1 MKKRI
6 LSILVLVCMLV
17 CFVWIPTVSG
27 EESGTVT
34 IDVGGENVENEQ
46 YKIDDT
52 RIILR
57 LKDQK
62 YELTGTTDKSV
73 QVWGSNNSEDI
84 DKAFYITLN
93 NVTIGGG
100 ILVKNS
106 PVKFV
111 IDVPEGTVNNVASV
125 IANDITVSGAGKLN
139 ATAFRVQQKTS
150 YMPSRLHV
158 TDTEITVNVEKNRSG
173 EFNGVCL
180 LDGNAK
186 VTYIG
191 GGAYAVLQVG
201 VKNGD
206 NTHSLTLADNAKLY
220 CLQPEGAETTAYAV
234 DGLELFNGAT
244 VTLKDNS
251 YIEAEGA
258 DSTGEYPGYA
268 IATEFDITVQDNAK
282 IKATAYGPAIGWGN
296 LTVNG
301 GSIEAVSHKSNAIYT
316 AGDINITNGAT
327 VSLKGYWPALYAD
340 GNIEVNGS
348 SVEAVSEADV
358 GIYSRTGNITVTNS
372 YVKASSGDNAYSIYA
387 GEGNTAVTGSWVEC
401 DDADAIIG
409 SAANSVVINGSEGTV
424 YGEAVTPAD
433 VTIGEG
439 VNFDIPEGTK
449 LTVAEGTTLTN
460 NGVVTV
466 KGTVEVLGTLVCNNH
481 NGGEATCTEKAACDL
496 CGSEYGETNIQNHT
510 GEEKWEQTE
519 TKHTKK
525 WDCCGTVTVEEA
537 DHEFE
542 NGVCTVC
549 QYACGHKGG
558 TATCTEKAVCEICGE
573 AYGELNPQNHTGEEK
588 WEQTETKHTKKWD
601 CCGTVTVEE
610 ADHEFE
616 NGVCTVCAY
625 GCEHTGG
632 TATCKEKAVCEICGE
647 AYGELNPQ
655 NHTGEEKWEQ
665 TETKHTKKWD
675 CCGTVTVE
683 EADHEFENGVC
694 KVCEYACKH
703 KGGTATC
710 KEKAVCE
717 ICGEAYGELDAKNHK
732 ELTHVEAKEATKE
745 EEGNTEYWYCKDC
758 GKYYSDKDGEK
769 EISKADTVIP
779 KVPQTGDESSNM
791 LLFALLFLSAG
802 ALAAVVLTAKR
813 KDRVK

>member
-17 CFVWIPTVSG
+17 CFVWAPTVSG
-27 EESGTVT
+27 EDSGIVT

-52 RIILR
+52 RVILR

-62 YELTGTTDKSV
+62 YVLTGTTDKSV

-100 ILVKNS
+100 ILVQNS

-139 ATAFRVQQKTS
+139 ATAFGVQQKTS

-158 TDTEITVNVEKNRSG
+158 TDTEITVNVKKNRSG

-244 VTLKDNS
+244 VTLKGNS

-258 DSTGEYPGYA
+258 DSTGEYPGSA
-268 IATEFDITVQDNAK
+268 IATEFDINVQDNAK
-282 IKATAYGPAIGWGN
+282 IKATAYGPAVSYGN
-296 LTVNG
+296 ISVSG

-316 AGDINITNGAT
+316 DGNISITNGSTLSA
-327 VSLKGYWPALYAD
+327 KGYYPALYAV

-348 SVEAVSEADV
+348 SVEAVCESDV
-358 GIYSRTGNITVTNS
+358 GIYSGTGNITVTGS
-372 YVKASSGDNAYSIYA
+372 YVNASSGNNTYSIDA

-401 DDADAIIG
+401 TDAGAID
-409 SAANSVVINGSEGTV
+409 SVANSVVINGSEGTV

-460 NGVVTV
+460 NGVVAV

-481 NGGEATCTEKAACDL
+481 NGGTATCTEKAECTL
-496 CGSEYGETNIQNHT
+496 CGSEYGETDIQNHT

-549 QYACGHKGG
+549 QYVCGHKGG
-558 TATCTEKAVCEICGE
+558 E
-573 AYGELNPQNHTGEEK
+573 
-588 WEQTETKHTKKWD
+588 
-601 CCGTVTVEE
+601 
-610 ADHEFE
+610 
-616 NGVCTVCAY
+616 
-625 GCEHTGG
+625 
-632 TATCKEKAVCEICGE
+632 ATCKK
-647 AYGELNPQ
+647 
-655 NHTGEEKWEQ
+655 
-665 TETKHTKKWD
+665 
-675 CCGTVTVE
+675 
-683 EADHEFENGVC
+683 
-694 KVCEYACKH
+694 
-703 KGGTATC
+703 
-710 KEKAVCE
+710 KAVCE
-717 ICGEAYGELDAKNHK
+717 ICGEAYGELDANNHK

-769 EISKADTVIP
+769 EIAKADTVIP

-802 ALAAVVLTAKR
+802 ALAAVVLTAKK

>member
-17 CFVWIPTVSG
+17 CFVWVPTVSG
-27 EESGTVT
+27 EESGIVT

-100 ILVKNS
+100 ILVQNS

-139 ATAFRVQQKTS
+139 ATAFGVQQKTS

-244 VTLKDNS
+244 VTLKGNS

-258 DSTGEYPGYA
+258 DSTGEYPGSA
-268 IATEFDITVQDNAK
+268 IATEFDINVQDNAK
-282 IKATAYGPAIGWGN
+282 IKATAYGSAVSYGN
-296 LTVNG
+296 ISVNG

-316 AGDINITNGAT
+316 DGNISITNGSTLSA
-327 VSLKGYWPALYAD
+327 KGYYPALYAV

-348 SVEAVSEADV
+348 SVEAVCESDV
-358 GIYSRTGNITVTNS
+358 GIYSGTGNITVTGS
-372 YVKASSGDNAYSIYA
+372 YVNASSGNNTYSIDA

-401 DDADAIIG
+401 TDAG
-409 SAANSVVINGSEGTV
+409 SIDSVANSVVINGSEGTV

-460 NGVVTV
+460 NGVVAV

-481 NGGEATCTEKAACDL
+481 NGGTATCTEKAECAL
-496 CGSEYGETNIQNHT
+496 CGSEYGETDI
-510 GEEKWEQTE
+510 
-519 TKHTKK
+519 
-525 WDCCGTVTVEEA
+525 
-537 DHEFE
+537 
-542 NGVCTVC
+542 
-549 QYACGHKGG
+549 
-558 TATCTEKAVCEICGE
+558 
-573 AYGELNPQNHTGEEK
+573 QNHTGEEK

-632 TATCKEKAVCEICGE
+632 EATCKEKAVCEICGE

-683 EADHEFENGVC
+683 EADHAFENGVC
-694 KVCEYACKH
+694 TVCQYACGH

-710 KEKAVCE
+710 KDKAVCE
-717 ICGEAYGELDAKNHK
+717 ICGEAYGELDANNHK

-769 EISKADTVIP
+769 EIAKADTVIP

-802 ALAAVVLTAKR
+802 ALAAVVLSAKK

>member
-17 CFVWIPTVSG
+17 CFVWAPTVSG
-27 EESGTVT
+27 EDSGIVT

-52 RIILR
+52 RVILR

-62 YELTGTTDKSV
+62 YVLTGTTDKSV

-100 ILVKNS
+100 ILVQNS

-139 ATAFRVQQKTS
+139 ATAFGVQQKTS

-158 TDTEITVNVEKNRSG
+158 TDTEITVNVKKNRSG

-244 VTLKDNS
+244 VTLKGNS

-258 DSTGEYPGYA
+258 DSTGEYPGSA
-268 IATEFDITVQDNAK
+268 IATEFDINVQDNAK
-282 IKATAYGPAIGWGN
+282 IKATAYGPAVSYGN
-296 LTVNG
+296 ISVSG

-316 AGDINITNGAT
+316 DGNISITNGSTLSA
-327 VSLKGYWPALYAD
+327 KGYYPALYAV

-348 SVEAVSEADV
+348 SVEAVCESDV
-358 GIYSRTGNITVTNS
+358 GIYSGTGNITVTGS
-372 YVKASSGDNAYSIYA
+372 YVNASSGNNTYSIDA

-401 DDADAIIG
+401 TDAGAID
-409 SAANSVVINGSEGTV
+409 SVANSVVINGSEGTV

-460 NGVVTV
+460 NGVVAV

-481 NGGEATCTEKAACDL
+481 NGGTATCTEKAECTL
-496 CGSEYGETNIQNHT
+496 CGSEYGETDIQNHT

-537 DHEFE
+537 DHAFE

-558 TATCTEKAVCEICGE
+558 TATCKKKAVCEICGE
-573 AYGELNPQNHTGEEK
+573 AYGELNPQNHSGEEK

-610 ADHEFE
+610 ADHAFE
-616 NGVCTVCAY
+616 NGVCTVC
-625 GCEHTGG
+625 
-632 TATCKEKAVCEICGE
+632 
-647 AYGELNPQ
+647 Q
-655 NHTGEEKWEQ
+655 
-665 TETKHTKKWD
+665 
-675 CCGTVTVE
+675 
-683 EADHEFENGVC
+683 
-694 KVCEYACKH
+694 YACGH
-703 KGGTATC
+703 KGGEATC
-710 KEKAVCE
+710 TEKAVCE
-717 ICGEAYGELDAKNHK
+717 ICGEAYGELDANNHK

-769 EISKADTVIP
+769 EIAKADTVIP

-802 ALAAVVLTAKR
+802 ALAAVVLTAKK
-813 KDRVK
+813 KDRGK

>member
-17 CFVWIPTVSG
+17 CFVWAPTVSG
-27 EESGTVT
+27 EDSGTVT

-62 YELTGTTDKSV
+62 YELTGTTDKQV

-100 ILVKNS
+100 IIVQNS

-139 ATAFRVQQKTS
+139 ATAFGVQQKTS

-220 CLQPEGAETTAYAV
+220 CLQPAGAETTAYAV

-258 DSTGEYPGYA
+258 DSTSEYVGYA

-316 AGDINITNGAT
+316 AGNINITNGAT
-327 VSLKGYWPALYAD
+327 VSLKGYWPALYAE
-340 GNIEVNGS
+340 GNVVIDGS

-358 GIYSRTGNITVTNS
+358 GIYSGTGNITVTNS
-372 YVKASSGDNAYSIYA
+372 YVKASSGDNTHSIYA

-401 DDADAIIG
+401 TDAGAID
-409 SAANSVVINGSEGTV
+409 SVANSVVINGSEGTV

-460 NGVVTV
+460 NGVVAV

-481 NGGEATCTEKAACDL
+481 NGGTATCTEKAECTL
-496 CGSEYGETNIQNHT
+496 CGSEYGEADIQNHT

-616 NGVCTVCAY
+616 NGVCTVC
-625 GCEHTGG
+625 
-632 TATCKEKAVCEICGE
+632 
-647 AYGELNPQ
+647 Q
-655 NHTGEEKWEQ
+655 
-665 TETKHTKKWD
+665 
-675 CCGTVTVE
+675 
-683 EADHEFENGVC
+683 
-694 KVCEYACKH
+694 YACGH
-703 KGGTATC
+703 KGGEATC
-710 KEKAVCE
+710 TEKAVCE
-717 ICGEAYGELDAKNHK
+717 ICGEAYGELDANNHK
-732 ELTHVEAKEATKE
+732 ELTHVEAKEATKD

-769 EISKADTVIP
+769 EIAKADTVIP

-802 ALAAVVLTAKR
+802 ALAAVVLSAKK

>member
-17 CFVWIPTVSG
+17 CFVWAPTVSG
-27 EESGTVT
+27 EDSGIVT

-62 YELTGTTDKSV
+62 YELTGTTDKQV

-100 ILVKNS
+100 IMVQNS

-139 ATAFRVQQKTS
+139 ATAFGVQQKTS

-220 CLQPEGAETTAYAV
+220 CLQPAGAETTAYAV

-258 DSTGEYPGYA
+258 DSTSEYVGYA

-316 AGDINITNGAT
+316 AGNINITNGAT
-327 VSLKGYWPALYAD
+327 VSLKGYWPALYAE
-340 GNIEVNGS
+340 GNVVIDGS

-358 GIYSRTGNITVTNS
+358 GIYSGTGNITVTNS
-372 YVKASSGDNAYSIYA
+372 YVKASSGDNTHSIYA

-401 DDADAIIG
+401 TDAGAID
-409 SAANSVVINGSEGTV
+409 SVANSVVINGSEGTV

-460 NGVVTV
+460 NGVVAV

-481 NGGEATCTEKAACDL
+481 NGGTATCTEKAECTL
-496 CGSEYGETNIQNHT
+496 CGSEYGETDIQNHT

-610 ADHEFE
+610 ADHAFE
-616 NGVCTVCAY
+616 NGVCTVCQYAC
-625 GCEHTGG
+625 GHKGG
-632 TATCKEKAVCEICGE
+632 EATCTEKAVCEICGE

-683 EADHEFENGVC
+683 EADHAFENGVC
-694 KVCEYACKH
+694 TVCQYACGH

-710 KEKAVCE
+710 KDKAVCE
-717 ICGEAYGELDAKNHK
+717 VCGEAYGELDANNHK

-769 EISKADTVIP
+769 EIAKADTVIP

-802 ALAAVVLTAKR
+802 ALAAVVLSAKK

>member
-17 CFVWIPTVSG
+17 CFVWAPTVSG
-27 EESGTVT
+27 EDSGIVT

-52 RIILR
+52 RVILR

-62 YELTGTTDKSV
+62 YVLTGTTDKSV

-100 ILVKNS
+100 ILVQNS

-139 ATAFRVQQKTS
+139 ATAFGVQQKTS

-158 TDTEITVNVEKNRSG
+158 TDTEITVNVKKNRSG

-244 VTLKDNS
+244 VTLKGNS

-258 DSTGEYPGYA
+258 DSTGEYPGSA
-268 IATEFDITVQDNAK
+268 IATEFDINVQDNAK
-282 IKATAYGPAIGWGN
+282 IKATAYGPAVSYGN
-296 LTVNG
+296 ISVSG

-316 AGDINITNGAT
+316 DGNISITNGSTLSA
-327 VSLKGYWPALYAD
+327 KGYYPALYAV

-348 SVEAVSEADV
+348 SVEAVCESDV
-358 GIYSRTGNITVTNS
+358 GIYSGTGNITVTGS
-372 YVKASSGDNAYSIYA
+372 YVNASSGNNTYSIDA

-401 DDADAIIG
+401 TDAGAID
-409 SAANSVVINGSEGTV
+409 SVANSVVINGSEGTV

-460 NGVVTV
+460 NGVVAV

-481 NGGEATCTEKAACDL
+481 NGGTATCTEKAECTL
-496 CGSEYGETNIQNHT
+496 CGSEYGETDIQNHT

-537 DHEFE
+537 DHAFE

-558 TATCTEKAVCEICGE
+558 TATCKKKAVCEICGE

-616 NGVCTVCAY
+616 NGVCTVCQY
-625 GCEHTGG
+625 VCGHKGG
-632 TATCKEKAVCEICGE
+632 EATCKK
-647 AYGELNPQ
+647 
-655 NHTGEEKWEQ
+655 
-665 TETKHTKKWD
+665 
-675 CCGTVTVE
+675 
-683 EADHEFENGVC
+683 
-694 KVCEYACKH
+694 
-703 KGGTATC
+703 
-710 KEKAVCE
+710 KAVCE
-717 ICGEAYGELDAKNHK
+717 ICGEAYGELDANNHK

-769 EISKADTVIP
+769 EIAKADTVIP

-802 ALAAVVLTAKR
+802 ALAAVVLTAKK

>member
-1 MKKRI
+1 MKKRV

-17 CFVWIPTVSG
+17 CFVWVPTVSG
-27 EESGTVT
+27 EDSGTVT
-34 IDVGGENVENEQ
+34 IDVGGANVENEQ

-52 RIILR
+52 CIILR

-62 YELTGTTDKSV
+62 YVLTGTTDK
-73 QVWGSNNSEDI
+73 QIRVWGSNNSEDI

-100 ILVKNS
+100 IKVQNS

-111 IDVPEGTVNNVASV
+111 IDVPEGTVNNVDSI
-125 IANDITVSGAGKLN
+125 IAEDITVSGAGKLN
-139 ATAFRVQQKTS
+139 ATTFRVQQKTS

-173 EFNGVCL
+173 EFNGICL

-191 GGAYAVLQVG
+191 GGVYAVLQLG
-201 VKNGD
+201 VKSGD

-220 CLQPEGAETTAYAV
+220 CLQPEGAEVTAYSV
-234 DGLELFNGAT
+234 DGLQVFSGAT
-244 VTLKDNS
+244 ITLKDNS
-251 YIEAEGA
+251 CLEAEGA

-282 IKATAYGPAIGWGN
+282 LKATAYGPAIGWGSI
-296 LTVNG
+296 TVNG
-301 GSIEAVSHKSNAIYT
+301 GSIEAVSYKSNAIYT
-316 AGDINITNGAT
+316 TGDINITN
-327 VSLKGYWPALYAD
+327 
-340 GNIEVNGS
+340 
-348 SVEAVSEADV
+348 
-358 GIYSRTGNITVTNS
+358 S
-372 YVKASSGDNAYSIYA
+372 YVKAVSGDNTYSIYA
-387 GEGNTAVTGSWVEC
+387 GEGDIAVTGSWVEC
-401 DDADAIIG
+401 TDADGID
-409 SAANSVVINGSEGTV
+409 SKENSVIINGSEGTV

-439 VNFDIPEGTK
+439 MNFDIPEGTK

-460 NGVVTV
+460 NGVVAV

-481 NGGEATCTEKAACDL
+481 NGGTATCTDKAVCDL

-510 GEEKWEQTE
+510 GEEKWEQTA

-525 WDCCGTVTVEEA
+525 WNCCGTVTVEEA
-537 DHEFE
+537 DHTFE

-549 QYACGHKGG
+549 EYVCEHVDENKDHICDICEKVISNHADEDKNHLCDICG
-558 TATCTEKAVCEICGE
+558 KAVTNHVDEDKDHVCDICSKAISNHVDEDKNHVCDICGK
-573 AYGELNPQNHTGEEK
+573 AISNHVDEDK
-588 WEQTETKHTKKWD
+588 NHVCDYCNETISNHVDEDK
-601 CCGTVTVEE
+601 
-610 ADHEFE
+610 DH
-616 NGVCTVCAY
+616 VCD
-625 GCEHTGG
+625 
-632 TATCKEKAVCEICGE
+632 ICGK
-647 AYGELNPQ
+647 AIS
-655 NHTGEEKWEQ
+655 NHVDEDKNHVCDYCNEIISNHVDENKDHVCDICGKAISNHADEDKNHVCDICEKVISNHQ
-665 TETKHTKKWD
+665 
-675 CCGTVTVE
+675 
-683 EADHEFENGVC
+683 
-694 KVCEYACKH
+694 
-703 KGGTATC
+703 GGTATC

-717 ICGEAYGELDAKNHK
+717 ICGEAYGELDANNHK

-769 EISKADTVIP
+769 EIDKASTVIP

-802 ALAAVVLTAKR
+802 ALAAVVLSAKK

>member
-17 CFVWIPTVSG
+17 CFVWVPTVSG
-27 EESGTVT
+27 EDSGIVT

-52 RIILR
+52 RVILR

-100 ILVKNS
+100 ILVQNS

-139 ATAFRVQQKTS
+139 ATAFGVQQKTS

-158 TDTEITVNVEKNRSG
+158 TDTEITVNVKKNRSG

-244 VTLKDNS
+244 VTLKGNS

-258 DSTGEYPGYA
+258 DSTSEYVGYA

-282 IKATAYGPAIGWGN
+282 IKATAYGPAVSYGN
-296 LTVNG
+296 ISVSG

-316 AGDINITNGAT
+316 DGNISITNGSTLSA
-327 VSLKGYWPALYAD
+327 KGYYPALYAV

-348 SVEAVSEADV
+348 SVEAVCESDV
-358 GIYSRTGNITVTNS
+358 GIYSGTGNITVTGS
-372 YVKASSGDNAYSIYA
+372 YVNASSGNNTYSIDA

-401 DDADAIIG
+401 TDAGAID
-409 SAANSVVINGSEGTV
+409 SVANSVVINGSEGTV

-460 NGVVTV
+460 NGVVAV

-481 NGGEATCTEKAACDL
+481 NGGTATCTEKAECTL
-496 CGSEYGETNIQNHT
+496 CGSEYGETDIQNHT

-537 DHEFE
+537 DHAFE

-558 TATCTEKAVCEICGE
+558 TATCKKKAVCELCGG

-610 ADHEFE
+610 ADHAFE
-616 NGVCTVCAY
+616 NGVCTVC
-625 GCEHTGG
+625 
-632 TATCKEKAVCEICGE
+632 
-647 AYGELNPQ
+647 Q
-655 NHTGEEKWEQ
+655 
-665 TETKHTKKWD
+665 
-675 CCGTVTVE
+675 
-683 EADHEFENGVC
+683 
-694 KVCEYACKH
+694 YACGH
-703 KGGTATC
+703 KGGEATC
-710 KEKAVCE
+710 TEKAVCE
-717 ICGEAYGELDAKNHK
+717 ICGEAYGELDANNHK

-769 EISKADTVIP
+769 EIAKADTVIP

-802 ALAAVVLTAKR
+802 ALAAVVLTAKK

>member
-17 CFVWIPTVSG
+17 CFVWAPTVSG
-27 EESGTVT
+27 EDSGIVT

-52 RIILR
+52 RVILR

-62 YELTGTTDKSV
+62 YVLTGTTDKSV

-100 ILVKNS
+100 ILVQNS

-139 ATAFRVQQKTS
+139 ATAFGVQQKTS

-158 TDTEITVNVEKNRSG
+158 TDTEITVNVKKNRSG

-244 VTLKDNS
+244 VTLKGNS

-258 DSTGEYPGYA
+258 DSTGEYPGSA
-268 IATEFDITVQDNAK
+268 IATEFDINVQDNAK
-282 IKATAYGPAIGWGN
+282 IKATAYGPAVSYGN
-296 LTVNG
+296 IEVNG
-301 GSIEAVSHKSNAIYT
+301 SSVEAESPDSNGIY
-316 AGDINITNGAT
+316 AGGKISITNGSTLSA
-327 VSLKGYWPALYAD
+327 KGYYPALYAV

-348 SVEAVSEADV
+348 SVEAVCESDV
-358 GIYSRTGNITVTNS
+358 GIYSGTGNITVTGS
-372 YVKASSGDNAYSIYA
+372 YVNASSGNNTYSIDA

-401 DDADAIIG
+401 TDAGAID
-409 SAANSVVINGSEGTV
+409 SVANSVVINGSEGTV

-460 NGVVTV
+460 NGVVAV

-481 NGGEATCTEKAACDL
+481 NGGTATCTEKAECTL
-496 CGSEYGETNIQNHT
+496 CGSEYGETDIQNHT

-537 DHEFE
+537 DHAFE

-558 TATCTEKAVCEICGE
+558 TATC
-573 AYGELNPQNHTGEEK
+573 
-588 WEQTETKHTKKWD
+588 KK
-601 CCGTVTVEE
+601 
-610 ADHEFE
+610 
-616 NGVCTVCAY
+616 
-625 GCEHTGG
+625 
-632 TATCKEKAVCEICGE
+632 
-647 AYGELNPQ
+647 
-655 NHTGEEKWEQ
+655 
-665 TETKHTKKWD
+665 
-675 CCGTVTVE
+675 
-683 EADHEFENGVC
+683 
-694 KVCEYACKH
+694 
-703 KGGTATC
+703 
-710 KEKAVCE
+710 KAVCE
-717 ICGEAYGELDAKNHK
+717 ICGEAYGELDANNHK

-769 EISKADTVIP
+769 EIAKADTVIP

-802 ALAAVVLTAKR
+802 ALAAVVLSAKK

>member
-17 CFVWIPTVSG
+17 CFVWVPTVSG
-27 EESGTVT
+27 EESGIVT

-52 RIILR
+52 RVILR

-62 YELTGTTDKSV
+62 YVLTGTTDKSV

-100 ILVKNS
+100 ILVQNS

-139 ATAFRVQQKTS
+139 ATAFGVQQKTS

-244 VTLKDNS
+244 VTLKGNS

-258 DSTGEYPGYA
+258 DSTGEYPGSA
-268 IATEFDITVQDNAK
+268 IATEFDINVQDNAK
-282 IKATAYGPAIGWGN
+282 IKATAYGPAVSYGN
-296 LTVNG
+296 ISVSG

-316 AGDINITNGAT
+316 DGNISITNGSTLSA
-327 VSLKGYWPALYAD
+327 KGYYPALYAV

-358 GIYSRTGNITVTNS
+358 GIYSGTGNITVTGS
-372 YVKASSGDNAYSIYA
+372 YVNASSGDNTHSIYA

-401 DDADAIIG
+401 TDAGAID
-409 SAANSVVINGSEGTV
+409 SVANSVVINGSEGTV

-460 NGVVTV
+460 NGVVAV

-481 NGGEATCTEKAACDL
+481 NGGTATCTEKAECTL
-496 CGSEYGETNIQNHT
+496 CGSEYGETDIQNHT

-558 TATCTEKAVCEICGE
+558 TATCKDKAVCEICGE

-616 NGVCTVCAY
+616 NGVCTVC
-625 GCEHTGG
+625 
-632 TATCKEKAVCEICGE
+632 
-647 AYGELNPQ
+647 Q
-655 NHTGEEKWEQ
+655 
-665 TETKHTKKWD
+665 
-675 CCGTVTVE
+675 
-683 EADHEFENGVC
+683 
-694 KVCEYACKH
+694 YACGH

-710 KEKAVCE
+710 KDKAVCE
-717 ICGEAYGELDAKNHK
+717 VCGEAYGELDANNHK

-769 EISKADTVIP
+769 EIAKADTVIP

-802 ALAAVVLTAKR
+802 ALAAVVLSAKK

>member
-17 CFVWIPTVSG
+17 CFVWVPTVSG
-27 EESGTVT
+27 EESGIVT

-100 ILVKNS
+100 ILVQNS

-139 ATAFRVQQKTS
+139 ATAFGVQQKTS

-244 VTLKDNS
+244 VTLKGNS

-258 DSTGEYPGYA
+258 DSTGEYPGSA
-268 IATEFDITVQDNAK
+268 IATEFDINVQDNAK
-282 IKATAYGPAIGWGN
+282 IKATAYGSAVSYGN
-296 LTVNG
+296 ISVNG

-316 AGDINITNGAT
+316 DGNISITNGSTLSA
-327 VSLKGYWPALYAD
+327 KGYYPALYAVGNIEVNGSSVEAESPD
-340 GNIEVNGS
+340 SNGIYAGGKISITNGSTLSAKGYYPALYAVGNIEVNGS
-348 SVEAVSEADV
+348 SVEAVCESDV
-358 GIYSRTGNITVTNS
+358 GIYSGTGNITVTGS
-372 YVKASSGDNAYSIYA
+372 YVNASSGNNTYSIDA

-401 DDADAIIG
+401 TDAG
-409 SAANSVVINGSEGTV
+409 SIDSVANSVVINGSEGTV

-460 NGVVTV
+460 NGVVAV

-481 NGGEATCTEKAACDL
+481 NGGTATCTEKAECAL
-496 CGSEYGETNIQNHT
+496 CGSEYGETDI
-510 GEEKWEQTE
+510 
-519 TKHTKK
+519 
-525 WDCCGTVTVEEA
+525 
-537 DHEFE
+537 
-542 NGVCTVC
+542 
-549 QYACGHKGG
+549 
-558 TATCTEKAVCEICGE
+558 
-573 AYGELNPQNHTGEEK
+573 QNHTGEEK

-632 TATCKEKAVCEICGE
+632 EATCKEKAVCEICGE

-683 EADHEFENGVC
+683 EADHAFENGVC
-694 KVCEYACKH
+694 TVCQYACGH

-710 KEKAVCE
+710 KDKAVCE
-717 ICGEAYGELDAKNHK
+717 ICGEAYGELDANNHK

-769 EISKADTVIP
+769 EIAKADTVIP

-802 ALAAVVLTAKR
+802 ALAAVVLSAKK

>member
-17 CFVWIPTVSG
+17 CFVWAPTVSG
-27 EESGTVT
+27 EDSGTVT

-52 RIILR
+52 RVILR

-100 ILVKNS
+100 ILVQNS

-139 ATAFRVQQKTS
+139 ATAFGVQQKTS

-158 TDTEITVNVEKNRSG
+158 TDTEITVNVKKNRSG

-220 CLQPEGAETTAYAV
+220 CLQPAGAETTAYAV

-244 VTLKDNS
+244 VTLKGNS

-258 DSTGEYPGYA
+258 DSTGEYPGSA
-268 IATEFDITVQDNAK
+268 IATEFDINVQDNAK
-282 IKATAYGPAIGWGN
+282 IKATAYGPAVSYGN
-296 LTVNG
+296 ISVNG

-316 AGDINITNGAT
+316 DGNISITNGSTLSA
-327 VSLKGYWPALYAD
+327 KGYYPALYAV

-348 SVEAVSEADV
+348 SVEAVCESDV
-358 GIYSRTGNITVTNS
+358 GIYSETGNITVTGS
-372 YVKASSGDNAYSIYA
+372 YVNASSGDNTHSIYA

-401 DDADAIIG
+401 TDAGAID
-409 SAANSVVINGSEGTV
+409 SVANSVVINGSEGTV

-460 NGVVTV
+460 NGVVAV

-481 NGGEATCTEKAACDL
+481 NGGTATCTEKAECTL
-496 CGSEYGETNIQNHT
+496 CGSEYGETDIQNHT

-537 DHEFE
+537 DHAFE

-549 QYACGHKGG
+549 QYACG
-558 TATCTEKAVCEICGE
+558 
-573 AYGELNPQNHTGEEK
+573 
-588 WEQTETKHTKKWD
+588 
-601 CCGTVTVEE
+601 
-610 ADHEFE
+610 
-616 NGVCTVCAY
+616 
-625 GCEHTGG
+625 
-632 TATCKEKAVCEICGE
+632 
-647 AYGELNPQ
+647 
-655 NHTGEEKWEQ
+655 
-665 TETKHTKKWD
+665 
-675 CCGTVTVE
+675 
-683 EADHEFENGVC
+683 
-694 KVCEYACKH
+694 H

-717 ICGEAYGELDAKNHK
+717 ICGEAYGELDANNHK

-769 EISKADTVIP
+769 EIAKADTVIP

-802 ALAAVVLTAKR
+802 ALAAVVLSAKK

>member
-17 CFVWIPTVSG
+17 CFVWAPTVSG
-27 EESGTVT
+27 EDSGIVT

-52 RIILR
+52 RVILR

-62 YELTGTTDKSV
+62 YVLTGTTDKSV

-100 ILVKNS
+100 ILVQNS

-139 ATAFRVQQKTS
+139 ATAFGVQQKTS

-158 TDTEITVNVEKNRSG
+158 TDTEITVNVKKNRSG

-244 VTLKDNS
+244 VTLKGNS

-258 DSTGEYPGYA
+258 DSTGEYPGSA
-268 IATEFDITVQDNAK
+268 IATEFDINVQDNAK
-282 IKATAYGPAIGWGN
+282 IKATAYGPAVSYGN
-296 LTVNG
+296 ISVSG

-316 AGDINITNGAT
+316 DGNISITNGSTLSA
-327 VSLKGYWPALYAD
+327 KGYYPALYAV

-348 SVEAVSEADV
+348 SVEAVCESDV
-358 GIYSRTGNITVTNS
+358 GIYSGTGNITVTGS
-372 YVKASSGDNAYSIYA
+372 YVNASSGNNTYSIDA

-401 DDADAIIG
+401 TDAGAID
-409 SAANSVVINGSEGTV
+409 SVANSVVINGSEGTV

-460 NGVVTV
+460 NGVVAV

-481 NGGEATCTEKAACDL
+481 NGGTATCTEKAECTL
-496 CGSEYGETNIQNHT
+496 CGSEYGETDIQNHT

-537 DHEFE
+537 DHAFE

-558 TATCTEKAVCEICGE
+558 TATFKKKAVCEICGE

-610 ADHEFE
+610 ADHAFE
-616 NGVCTVCAY
+616 NGVCTVCQYAC
-625 GCEHTGG
+625 GHKGG
-632 TATCKEKAVCEICGE
+632 EATCTEKAVG
-647 AYGELNPQ
+647 
-655 NHTGEEKWEQ
+655 
-665 TETKHTKKWD
+665 
-675 CCGTVTVE
+675 
-683 EADHEFENGVC
+683 
-694 KVCEYACKH
+694 
-703 KGGTATC
+703 
-710 KEKAVCE
+710 
-717 ICGEAYGELDAKNHK
+717 
-732 ELTHVEAKEATKE
+732 
-745 EEGNTEYWYCKDC
+745 
-758 GKYYSDKDGEK
+758 
-769 EISKADTVIP
+769 
-779 KVPQTGDESSNM
+779 
-791 LLFALLFLSAG
+791 
-802 ALAAVVLTAKR
+802 
-813 KDRVK
+813 

>member
-220 CLQPEGAETTAYAV
+220 CL
-234 DGLELFNGAT
+234 
-244 VTLKDNS
+244 
-251 YIEAEGA
+251 
-258 DSTGEYPGYA
+258 
-268 IATEFDITVQDNAK
+268 
-282 IKATAYGPAIGWGN
+282 
-296 LTVNG
+296 
-301 GSIEAVSHKSNAIYT
+301 
-316 AGDINITNGAT
+316 
-327 VSLKGYWPALYAD
+327 
-340 GNIEVNGS
+340 
-348 SVEAVSEADV
+348 
-358 GIYSRTGNITVTNS
+358 
-372 YVKASSGDNAYSIYA
+372 
-387 GEGNTAVTGSWVEC
+387 
-401 DDADAIIG
+401 
-409 SAANSVVINGSEGTV
+409 
-424 YGEAVTPAD
+424 
-433 VTIGEG
+433 
-439 VNFDIPEGTK
+439 
-449 LTVAEGTTLTN
+449 
-460 NGVVTV
+460 
-466 KGTVEVLGTLVCNNH
+466 
-481 NGGEATCTEKAACDL
+481 
-496 CGSEYGETNIQNHT
+496 
-510 GEEKWEQTE
+510 
-519 TKHTKK
+519 
-525 WDCCGTVTVEEA
+525 
-537 DHEFE
+537 
-542 NGVCTVC
+542 
-549 QYACGHKGG
+549 
-558 TATCTEKAVCEICGE
+558 
-573 AYGELNPQNHTGEEK
+573 
-588 WEQTETKHTKKWD
+588 
-601 CCGTVTVEE
+601 
-610 ADHEFE
+610 
-616 NGVCTVCAY
+616 
-625 GCEHTGG
+625 
-632 TATCKEKAVCEICGE
+632 
-647 AYGELNPQ
+647 
-655 NHTGEEKWEQ
+655 
-665 TETKHTKKWD
+665 
-675 CCGTVTVE
+675 
-683 EADHEFENGVC
+683 
-694 KVCEYACKH
+694 
-703 KGGTATC
+703 
-710 KEKAVCE
+710 
-717 ICGEAYGELDAKNHK
+717 
-732 ELTHVEAKEATKE
+732 
-745 EEGNTEYWYCKDC
+745 
-758 GKYYSDKDGEK
+758 
-769 EISKADTVIP
+769 
-779 KVPQTGDESSNM
+779 
-791 LLFALLFLSAG
+791 
-802 ALAAVVLTAKR
+802 
-813 KDRVK
+813 

>member
-17 CFVWIPTVSG
+17 CFVWAPTVSG
-27 EESGTVT
+27 EDSGIVT

-62 YELTGTTDKSV
+62 YELTGTTDKQV

-100 ILVKNS
+100 IMVQNS

-139 ATAFRVQQKTS
+139 ATAFGVQQKTS

-220 CLQPEGAETTAYAV
+220 CLQPAGAETTAYAV

-258 DSTGEYPGYA
+258 DSTSEYVGYA

-316 AGDINITNGAT
+316 AGNINITNGAT
-327 VSLKGYWPALYAD
+327 VSLKGYWPALYAE
-340 GNIEVNGS
+340 GNVVIDGS

-358 GIYSRTGNITVTNS
+358 GIYSGTGNITVTNS
-372 YVKASSGDNAYSIYA
+372 YVKASSGDNTHSIYA

-401 DDADAIIG
+401 TDAGAID
-409 SAANSVVINGSEGTV
+409 SVANSVVINGSEGTV

-460 NGVVTV
+460 NGVVAV

-481 NGGEATCTEKAACDL
+481 NGGTATCTEKAECTL
-496 CGSEYGETNIQNHT
+496 CGSEYGETDIQNHT

-537 DHEFE
+537 DHAFE

-610 ADHEFE
+610 ADHAFE
-616 NGVCTVCAY
+616 NGVCTVCQYAC
-625 GCEHTGG
+625 GHKGG
-632 TATCKEKAVCEICGE
+632 TATCTEKAVCEICGE

-683 EADHEFENGVC
+683 EADHAFENGVC
-694 KVCEYACKH
+694 TVCQYACGH

-710 KEKAVCE
+710 TEKAVCE
-717 ICGEAYGELDAKNHK
+717 ICGEAYGELDVNNHK

-769 EISKADTVIP
+769 EIAKADTVIP

-802 ALAAVVLTAKR
+802 ALAAVVLTAKK

>member
-17 CFVWIPTVSG
+17 CFVWVPTVSG
-27 EESGTVT
+27 EESGIVT

-52 RIILR
+52 RVILR

-62 YELTGTTDKSV
+62 YVLTGTTDKSV

-100 ILVKNS
+100 ILVQNS

-139 ATAFRVQQKTS
+139 ATAFGVQQKTS

-244 VTLKDNS
+244 VTLKGNS

-258 DSTGEYPGYA
+258 DSTGEYPGSA
-268 IATEFDITVQDNAK
+268 IATEFDINVQDNAK
-282 IKATAYGPAIGWGN
+282 IKATAYGPAVSYGN
-296 LTVNG
+296 ISVSG

-316 AGDINITNGAT
+316 DGNISITNGSTLSA
-327 VSLKGYWPALYAD
+327 KGYYPALYAV

-358 GIYSRTGNITVTNS
+358 GIYSGTGNITVTGS
-372 YVKASSGDNAYSIYA
+372 YVNASSGDNTHSIYA

-401 DDADAIIG
+401 TDAGAID
-409 SAANSVVINGSEGTV
+409 SVANSVVINGSEGTV

-460 NGVVTV
+460 NGVVAV

-481 NGGEATCTEKAACDL
+481 NGGTATCTEKAECTL
-496 CGSEYGETNIQNHT
+496 CGSEYGETDIQNHT

-558 TATCTEKAVCEICGE
+558 TATCKDKAVCEICGE

-616 NGVCTVCAY
+616 NGVCTVC
-625 GCEHTGG
+625 
-632 TATCKEKAVCEICGE
+632 
-647 AYGELNPQ
+647 Q
-655 NHTGEEKWEQ
+655 
-665 TETKHTKKWD
+665 
-675 CCGTVTVE
+675 
-683 EADHEFENGVC
+683 
-694 KVCEYACKH
+694 YACGH

-710 KEKAVCE
+710 KDKAVCE
-717 ICGEAYGELDAKNHK
+717 VCGEAYGELDANNHK

-745 EEGNTEYWYCKDC
+745 EEGNTEHWYCKDC

-769 EISKADTVIP
+769 EIAKADTVIP

-802 ALAAVVLTAKR
+802 ALAAVVLSAKK